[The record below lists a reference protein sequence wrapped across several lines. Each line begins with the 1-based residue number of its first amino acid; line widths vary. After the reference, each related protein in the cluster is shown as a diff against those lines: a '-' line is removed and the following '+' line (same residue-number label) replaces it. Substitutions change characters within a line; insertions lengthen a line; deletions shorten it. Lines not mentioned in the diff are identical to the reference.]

1 MVMQTNRRCRGGT
14 IGIGGA
20 VLLGEFNS
28 IRIADGKLE
37 EGNSRREVQKSAFSM
52 CSSLVLSPAQEE
64 QQQKHSVVVCTV
76 DWQSATVMFRLLCW
90 ARDADSRAVPVGY
103 RNHFNSLEIEVCVS
117 FLNRFAVLLRTKYF

>member
-1 MVMQTNRRCRGGT
+1 MQTNRRCRGGT

-20 VLLGEFNS
+20 VLLGETEFNS

-76 DWQSATVMFRLLCW
+76 DWQSATVIRSC
-90 ARDADSRAVPVGY
+90 S
-103 RNHFNSLEIEVCVS
+103 
-117 FLNRFAVLLRTKYF
+117 VLGA